1 MKLSFWLMKNLDR
14 DKSHSISSKPQ
25 LVIYFSTA
33 KHQIEFL
40 FQINKSNM
48 KTPAIKFVIV
58 LFISLSAFSN
68 SSFAQNKAIGI
79 RGVLVDSASKAPL
92 EFLTIGLLNAADSLL
107 QTSLSKADG
116 SFSFNELKAGN
127 YNLRIQGMGY
137 KSKKMSVSLSEQSPL
152 YELNTIYMIGEAK
165 NLRTV
170 NITGQKPL
178 VKQDA
183 DKISYDLQADPQS
196 KVSSVLEMMRKI
208 PFVTVDADDNIR
220 LKGSSNY
227 RVFIN
232 GKPSGL
238 VERNPKDILRSIPA
252 STIKSIEVMT
262 NPSAK
267 YDGEG
272 LAGIINIITVKQ
284 AFDGYQGSLNLNGKA
299 PIGGPGTG
307 GTFSL
312 KYGKLGLTALAGAS
326 RFNQPNTFTATNR
339 QSAESYLVQGSNRKS
354 TNNTAYS
361 GIELSYE
368 LDSLHLLSG
377 QFNWNGNRLNGSGNQ
392 LSQFFA
398 SNNLIQQYGLIN
410 QNQRKG
416 NGIDASLNYQLGFAK
431 NKNQLLTFS
440 YRYLRNEGHL
450 NTDQDLEQLINY
462 NMPAFRQSNNEG
474 LTEQTV
480 QVDYVQPFGKLLMET
495 GLKGIFRN
503 NSSDFNYLGYNGTNF
518 VLDPSKSDSFENGQ
532 KVYAFYNSY
541 GYNVGKWQFRAGIRL
556 EKTII
561 DANFNTESQRVV
573 QNYWNAMPNAAISRK
588 LSEFSNLSFNYSKR
602 IQRPSIYQLNPFI
615 DRSNPDFER
624 MGNPSL
630 RPTTSDLL
638 QLSYLRSK
646 KWIFNIALGHIFF
659 NNVIGQISTF
669 DASRNLT
676 LTTYEN
682 NFTGGIYK
690 INIYLN
696 YPLTKQWNISLNAD
710 LRYVDF
716 SATINQTLL
725 NGSGAMAYAN
735 ISSGYRFNQGWRAG
749 ADFTMD
755 SGGVSGAQSSTN
767 GYVGNSFSLSK
778 DLLQSK
784 LNIGISVSNPFAKF
798 RNINDE
804 LSGPGF
810 SQLSHTHNY
819 YRNFG
824 LSLNYRFGK
833 LQSEIKK
840 NKRGIKNDDLQ

>member
-1 MKLSFWLMKNLDR
+1 MKTLSIKYLLPFAVIALFVFPTRSLAQSKLS
-14 DKSHSISSKPQ
+14 
-25 LVIYFSTA
+25 
-33 KHQIEFL
+33 
-40 FQINKSNM
+40 
-48 KTPAIKFVIV
+48 
-58 LFISLSAFSN
+58 
-68 SSFAQNKAIGI
+68 I
-79 RGVLVDSASKAPL
+79 RGQLVDSASKAPL
-92 EFLTIGLLNAADSLL
+92 EFLTIGLLNATDSLL
-107 QTSLSKADG
+107 QTSLSKVDG
-116 SFSFNELKAGN
+116 SFSFGQLPPGN
-127 YNLRIQGMGY
+127 YTLRIQGMGY
-137 KSKKMSVSLSEQSPL
+137 KSKKMSINLNEQSSL
-152 YELNTIYMIGEAK
+152 YELNTIYMNSEAK

-208 PFVTVDADDNIR
+208 PFVTVDADDNIQ
-220 LKGSSNY
+220 LKGSSSY

-252 STIKSIEVMT
+252 STIKSIEVIT

-272 LAGIINIITVKQ
+272 LAGIINIITIKQ
-284 AFDGYQGSLNLNGKA
+284 AFNGYQGSLSLNGKA

-307 GTFSL
+307 GTLSL
-312 KYGKLGLTALAGAS
+312 KYGKLGLTALAGVS
-326 RFNQPNTFTATNR
+326 RFKQPNTFTAINR
-339 QSAESYLVQGSNRKS
+339 QSTTDYLEQESNRKS
-354 TNNTAYS
+354 TNKTAYS
-361 GIELSYE
+361 GMELSYE
-368 LDSLHLLSG
+368 IDSLNLLSE
-377 QFNWNGNRLNGSGNQ
+377 QLNWNGNRLDGSGDQ

-398 SNNLIQQYGLIN
+398 NNSLIQQYSLIN

-416 NGIDASLNYQLGFAK
+416 NGIDASLNYQLGFVK

-440 YRYLRNEGHL
+440 YRYLRNEGHF
-450 NTDQDLEQLINY
+450 NSDQDFEQLINY
-462 NMPAFRQSNNEG
+462 STPAFKQNNNEG
-474 LTEQTV
+474 LTEHTV
-480 QVDYVQPFGKLLMET
+480 QVDYVQPFGKLMMET

-503 NSSDFNYLGYNGTNF
+503 NSSDFNYLGYNGTGF
-518 VLDPSKSDSFENGQ
+518 VSDPSKSDSFENGQ

-541 GYNVGKWQFRAGIRL
+541 GYNVGKWQFRAGVRL

-561 DANFNTESQRVV
+561 DANFNTGNKHVV

-588 LSEFSNLSFNYSKR
+588 LGEFSSLSFNYSKR

-630 RPTTSDLL
+630 QPTTSDLL

-646 KWIFNIALGHIFF
+646 KWTFNLALGHIFF
-659 NNVIGQISTF
+659 SNVIGQISSF
-669 DASRNLT
+669 DSVRNLT
-676 LTTYEN
+676 LTTYQN
-682 NFTGGIYK
+682 NFTGRIYK

-696 YPLTKQWNISLNAD
+696 YPLTKQWNISLNSD

-716 SATINQTLL
+716 SAIINKALI
-725 NGSGAMAYAN
+725 NGSGAMAYVN
-735 ISSGYRFNQGWRAG
+735 VSSGYRFNQGWRAT

-784 LNIGISVSNPFAKF
+784 LNIGFAVNNPFAKF

-804 LSGPGF
+804 LAGPGF
-810 SQLSHTHNY
+810 SQLSHTRNY

-824 LSLNYRFGK
+824 ISLNYRFGK